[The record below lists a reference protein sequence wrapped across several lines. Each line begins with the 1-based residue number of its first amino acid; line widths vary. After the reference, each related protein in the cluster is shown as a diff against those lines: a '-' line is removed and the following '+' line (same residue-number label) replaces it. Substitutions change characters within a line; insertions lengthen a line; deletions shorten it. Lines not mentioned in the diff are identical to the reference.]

1 MTTQS
6 VPPAMPLPDA
16 GASNTVAKR
25 NVRILTV
32 AQALGGA
39 TPPII
44 VSLGGVIGMQLADDK
59 ALATLPVSLLNIG
72 LACAVIPA
80 AWLMR
85 RYGRRIG
92 YIIGCLAGVISGIV
106 AAAGTA
112 RGAFWL
118 FCLGTFL
125 SGFYIAFV
133 QSYRFAAID
142 SASES
147 YKARA
152 ISLVMVGGLFAA
164 VIGPQTVIWTRE
176 LTPLYPFAASFLAL
190 SGLALMAM
198 LVVSLL
204 NAPAPKKQVSG
215 GRPLGEIM
223 RQPRFITAVICGLMS
238 YGLMT
243 FLMTAAPM
251 AMVACGHSI
260 GEAALGIQWH
270 VLAMFAP
277 SFFTGDLINRFG
289 KDRITAAG
297 LVMIAVAAVVALSGL
312 TVAHFWI
319 SLILLGVG
327 WNFGFVGATSMVT
340 DCYRPEERNKV
351 QAANDFLV
359 FGAVAMASLSSGKL
373 LHIGGWDI
381 VNWVVFPAVG
391 VALLMVVIQARSR
404 PVLAV

>member
-1 MTTQS
+1 MHGHPRISADARCCELGYPAGMTTQS

-198 LVVSLL
+198 LVARAEEAGLRRQAAWRDH
-204 NAPAPKKQVSG
+204 APATLHNRRYLRTDELRADDISDDG
-215 GRPLGEIM
+215 STNGHGRLRPQHRRG
-223 RQPRFITAVICGLMS
+223 RAGH
-238 YGLMT
+238 
-243 FLMTAAPM
+243 PM
-251 AMVACGHSI
+251 ACA
-260 GEAALGIQWH
+260 
-270 VLAMFAP
+270 
-277 SFFTGDLINRFG
+277 GDVR
-289 KDRITAAG
+289 AE
-297 LVMIAVAAVVALSGL
+297 
-312 TVAHFWI
+312 
-319 SLILLGVG
+319 LL
-327 WNFGFVGATSMVT
+327 
-340 DCYRPEERNKV
+340 YR
-351 QAANDFLV
+351 
-359 FGAVAMASLSSGKL
+359 
-373 LHIGGWDI
+373 
-381 VNWVVFPAVG
+381 
-391 VALLMVVIQARSR
+391 
-404 PVLAV
+404 